1 MPRKKMTI
9 LVPAQGL
16 THLIAKTFKRYR
28 DANMWSN
35 SARMHIADDVYHVIC
50 EYISD
55 VNQGIIDENPVAPK
69 PKKRQV
75 LSLTP
80 EQFKA
85 KQEGRKVELD
95 RTKED
100 KVKKPSKNL
109 EQNIKRRVR
118 PTRVQQTVDTGVHE
132 HPLGTG
138 FAQKDLKDEG

>member
-16 THLIAKTFKRYR
+16 THLIAKALKRYR
-28 DANMWSN
+28 DANMWSD
-35 SARMHIADDVYHVIC
+35 SARIHIADDVYHVIC

-80 EQFKA
+80 KQFKA
-85 KQEGRKVELD
+85 KQEGRKIELD

-100 KVKKPSKNL
+100 KVKKPSKKM
-109 EQNIKRRVR
+109 EQNIKRHVR
-118 PTRVQQTVDTGVHE
+118 ATRVQPTVDTKIHE
-132 HPLGTG
+132 HPLGAG
-138 FAQKDLKDEG
+138 FAQKDLKNEG

>member
-16 THLIAKTFKRYR
+16 THIIAKTFKRYR
-28 DANMWSN
+28 DANLWSDG
-35 SARMHIADDVYHVIC
+35 ARMHIADDVYHVIC
-50 EYISD
+50 EYIND
-55 VNQGIIDENPVAPK
+55 VNQGVIDENPVTPK

-85 KQEGRKVELD
+85 KQEGRKIELD
-95 RTKED
+95 DAKKTKT
-100 KVKKPSKNL
+100 KKPSKKL

-118 PTRVQQTVDTGVHE
+118 ATRVQPTVDTGVSE
-132 HPLGTG
+132 HPLGAG
-138 FAQKDLKDEG
+138 FTQKDLKE